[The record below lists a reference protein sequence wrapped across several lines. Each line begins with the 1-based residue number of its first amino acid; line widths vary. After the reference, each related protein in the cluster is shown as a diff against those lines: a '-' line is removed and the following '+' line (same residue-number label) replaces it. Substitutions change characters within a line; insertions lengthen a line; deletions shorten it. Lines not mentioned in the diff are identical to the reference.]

1 MTAKISIFSKDGIQ
15 IEYDNGVIQSLSIQR
30 INQQLELY
38 TVNSPN
44 TKLLLKEGLSEIT
57 ITRKFQ
63 FVAKDAACI
72 VTRLL
77 ISQFGSQL
85 IPISTSSNKAL
96 DLLSYVYKKEESLER
111 ISKLFEKNADNF
123 MLIFISR

>member
-63 FVAKDAACI
+63 FVDKDAACI

-111 ISKLFEKNADNF
+111 INKLFEKNADNF

>member
-63 FVAKDAACI
+63 FVDKDAACI

-85 IPISTSSNKAL
+85 IPISTSSNRAL

>member
-63 FVAKDAACI
+63 FVDKDAACI

-111 ISKLFEKNADNF
+111 ISKLFEKNVDNF

>member
-63 FVAKDAACI
+63 FVDKDAACI